1 MTNQNRYIF
10 TTTLP
15 LATKFGRIVTWLKGL
30 LLIKSY
36 DPLITESCKIIWK
49 TKVISLQPMIT
60 KLGSMMTYLHCH
72 ETLSLS
78 TWSCKPMWQTE
89 IISPLWLPMPAK
101 LGRVLTYF
109 KGIQTIKS
117 HGSWVTWSCKIS
129 LKTFYVHYHSVYCHQ
144 TWQDDDLPW
153 GVLTLK
159 SHELLIMWY
168 SKLKLYR
175 GKLKLYLH

>member
-109 KGIQTIKS
+109 KGILTK
-117 HGSWVTWSCKIS
+117 VTWLLSYLILQDQFKNILCS
-129 LKTFYVHYHSVYCHQ
+129 LPQCLLSPNLAG
-144 TWQDDDLPW
+144 WW
-153 GVLTLK
+153 LTL
-159 SHELLIMWY
+159 
-168 SKLKLYR
+168 R
-175 GKLKLYLH
+175 GLSPKVTWAVDHVV